1 MKISTFKHVF
11 FQICLILML
20 QAHLALYSQ
29 ISGGGYSG
37 AYLFKETG
45 ARQIAL
51 AGAFTAISNDPNTI
65 FYNPAGFASCAPVP
79 MIILSLSQLDYGRN
93 YANLSYGQ
101 SFEEF
106 GIGVSFTSFKSGKFT
121 ARNSSGIELGNF
133 TDYFTTIALGASYS
147 TSLASFGLT
156 AKYLNNS
163 LAGSGISGY
172 GFAFDFG
179 SKFNVLNLFNLGLGI
194 QNIGGFLKFNTR
206 EEKSIIPFRL
216 RGGIASEIP
225 LSEPKTIFFR
235 NEIGLLD
242 SLIQPPPEFILIS
255 LDAQFIQYQKYPCF
269 ILALE
274 LTPID
279 LLTIRGGITIA
290 GETEGLFKLF
300 PLTVWGMGL
309 SIKPTFLDFYN
320 LFSID
325 FSLGKDYISKNNIF
339 YTVGLSFQF

>member
-1 MKISTFKHVF
+1 I
-11 FQICLILML
+11 IML
-20 QAHLALYSQ
+20 QTYSSLYSQ
-29 ISGGGYSG
+29 TSGGGYAGS
-37 AYLFKETG
+37 YLYKETG

-51 AGAFTAISNDPNTI
+51 AGAFTAVSNDPMTI

-79 MIILSLSQLDYGRN
+79 MIILSLSQLEHGRN

-106 GIGVSFTSFKSGKFT
+106 GIGISLTSFKSGTFT
-121 ARNSSGIELGNF
+121 AINSSGIVLGNF
-133 TDYFTTIALGASYS
+133 TDYFTTIAVGTSYS
-147 TSLASFGLT
+147 TGAASFGAT

-179 SKFNVLNLFNLGLGI
+179 SKFDVFNLFNFGLSI

-206 EEKSIIPFRL
+206 EEKSTIPFRL
-216 RGGIASEIP
+216 RAGIATEIP
-225 LSEPKTIFFR
+225 LSEPKTIIFR
-235 NEIGLLD
+235 NEIGLID
-242 SLIQPPPEFILIS
+242 SLVQPPPEFILIS
-255 LDAQFIQYQKYPCF
+255 LDAQFIQYQKYPSF
-269 ILALE
+269 VLALE

-279 LLTIRGGITIA
+279 ILTIRGGITIA

-300 PLTVWGMGL
+300 PMTVWGMGL

-325 FSLGKDYISKNNIF
+325 FSLATDYISVNKIF
-339 YTVGLSFQF
+339 YTLGLSLQF